1 MTDAA
6 NKNRKT
12 TTAESIA
19 NTFEWMITAFVLAFV
34 FRAFVLEAFR
44 IPTGSMADT
53 LMGDQF
59 RIRCTECGYNYQ
71 YNFNPYIQE
80 NKDYHTAMGNGL
92 YKPVPSPRCPSC
104 GYYEKPE
111 MVVPK
116 SNGDRILVFKCL
128 YQFIEPKRWDVI
140 VFKNPTG
147 PEINYIK
154 RLIGKPGETVEIVD
168 GDIYINGKLQRKPPK
183 VQDELWMPVYN
194 NNFQPIQ
201 PMEGR
206 FNEHAWRQPFTN
218 DNNSE
223 WKIDPSRP
231 TQFALESRQDKINTL
246 FYDTQKGNDFH
257 ATYAYDDPRMYKY
270 LPFCSDLMMKFHAKR
285 GEKQGAVGIS
295 FTKYQT
301 LYKASFNPAGL
312 MVIEK
317 VDSEGKTI
325 ELAKKQIDPI
335 DRDKDFLVQFSD
347 ADHLLVFEID
357 GQKVTYDLGIGKDD
371 AGQRLSNIEPKAS
384 IFGSGGLTITNVELY
399 RDIYY
404 TSYRFDSKETA
415 MRAGEGN
422 PFTLNENEYFA
433 MGDNSPDS
441 ADSRMWDIEG
451 IGNNGLSYRMGVVP
465 RDYLVGKA
473 FFVYWPGGFR
483 VGNSRLAIIPNMG
496 RMRFIYG
503 GI

>member
-1 MTDAA
+1 
-6 NKNRKT
+6 
-12 TTAESIA
+12 
-19 NTFEWMITAFVLAFV
+19 
-34 FRAFVLEAFR
+34 
-44 IPTGSMADT
+44 
-53 LMGDQF
+53 
-59 RIRCTECGYNYQ
+59 
-71 YNFNPYIQE
+71 
-80 NKDYHTAMGNGL
+80 
-92 YKPVPSPRCPSC
+92 
-104 GYYEKPE
+104 
-111 MVVPK
+111 
-116 SNGDRILVFKCL
+116 
-128 YQFIEPKRWDVI
+128 EPKRWDVI

-154 RLIGKPGETVEIVD
+154 RLIGKPGETVEIID

-183 VQDELWMPVYN
+183 VQQELWMPVYN

-223 WKIDPSRP
+223 WKNDSSKP
-231 TQFALESRQDKINTL
+231 TEFTLKSDSAKINTL
-246 FYDTQKGNDFH
+246 FYDTSKGNDFH

-270 LPFCSDLMMKFHAKR
+270 LPFCSDLMMKFYARR
-285 GEKQGAVGIS
+285 GEKQGNVGIS

-301 LYKASFNPAGL
+301 LYNGRFDPTGL

-317 VDSEGKTI
+317 VDSEGKTV
-325 ELAKKQIDPI
+325 ELAKKQISPI
-335 DRDKDFLVQFSD
+335 DKDKEFLVQFSD
-347 ADHLLVFEID
+347 ADHLLVLNID
-357 GQKVTYDLGIGKDD
+357 NQTLTFDLGTGKDD
-371 AGQRLSNIEPKAS
+371 AGPRLNNIEPKAS
-384 IFGSGGLTITNVELY
+384 VFASGSLTIANVELY
-399 RDIYY
+399 KDICY
-404 TSYRFDSKETA
+404 TSYKFDSKEA
-415 MRAGEGN
+415 MRGGEGN
-422 PFTLNENEYFA
+422 PFTLNKDEYFA

-483 VGNSRLAIIPNMG
+483 AGNFQFALIPNVG

-503 GI
+503 GL